1 MLDFT
6 ETTAPLSL
14 AAQAPRLDLGAFL
27 IAGQVITPTISPGP
41 APRSAAG
48 R

>member
-6 ETTAPLSL
+6 ETTTPPSL
-14 AAQAPRLDLGAFL
+14 AAQAPRLGAFL